1 MSDVR
6 THPKNDSSA
15 LWAIPFI
22 FSVLVQRV
30 YRCTVSRR
38 TMKGKRTMKRDS
50 DFELIDGG
58 KHLGARLIRIVDRT
72 ECSPMR
78 TRCTA
83 FFLRGRHAGDS
94 ILTDREQPGYPT
106 RTRERELLS
115 FSPCGRLLCPPG
127 IVGYRTAHC
136 LLIPLVLPPP
146 QDILTYGLSHSYR

>member
-6 THPKNDSSA
+6 THPRVTPP
-15 LWAIPFI
+15 LYGLVPFI
-22 FSVLVQRV
+22 PPVLVQRV
-30 YRCTVSRR
+30 YRWTVLRR
-38 TMKGKRTMKRDS
+38 IMKGKRTMKRDS

-94 ILTDREQPGYPT
+94 ILTDREQPGCPT
-106 RTRERELLS
+106 RTKERELLS
-115 FSPCGRLLCPPG
+115 FSPCGRLLCPPDTCRLWDGSLFAYPPG
-127 IVGYRTAHC
+127 IVPHHRT
-136 LLIPLVLPPP
+136 
-146 QDILTYGLSHSYR
+146 S

>member
-1 MSDVR
+1 
-6 THPKNDSSA
+6 
-15 LWAIPFI
+15 
-22 FSVLVQRV
+22 
-30 YRCTVSRR
+30 
-38 TMKGKRTMKRDS
+38 MKRDS

-58 KHLGARLIRIVDRT
+58 KHLVARLIRIVEQDGVFPDADKV
-72 ECSPMR
+72 S
-78 TRCTA
+78 A